1 MARRIRF
8 SPRRLASQLVADP
21 ARWRYRLVLMGAAS
35 AAGLAV
41 VLLNRLGDLALE
53 TFHGLVHRVWWLP
66 LVWMPACALLALG
79 LTRTLAPG
87 AAGSGIPQVLS
98 ALDVGTRED
107 EIARFVSLRL
117 SIAKL
122 VLTALGLLGGLS
134 LGREGPSVQVA
145 AGVMH
150 RARTLLPARRPADR
164 NALLVAGGA
173 AGIAAAFN
181 APLAGVMFAIEELS
195 RTPEQRSS
203 GLLVT
208 AIVFS
213 GLIGIALQGNA
224 SYFGVIHAQELTV
237 PLLLPA
243 FSLCLAAGV
252 LGGLFSRLMVVAASD
267 RHQSPVIA
275 LRRRHPYAFVLGCA
289 LTIAIIGLLTGGATY
304 GSGYHMTRGA
314 LDGVAAT
321 AGSLTFFKFL
331 ATWLT
336 TLCPIPGGIFAP
348 SLSIG
353 ASLGNEL
360 AILEGVTQHTPLI
373 AIGMVAF
380 LAAVTQ
386 APMTAFIVVMEM
398 VDDHHMIFSL
408 MAAALTAA
416 WISRQLSPSLYRA
429 LSRVQLRELRATR
442 PLPAVAVSGAASPS
456 IPH

>member
-8 SPRRLASQLVADP
+8 STRRLASLLVADP

-53 TFHGLVHRVWWLP
+53 IFHALAQRAWWLP
-66 LVWMPACALLALG
+66 LIWMPACALLVLW

-87 AAGSGIPQVLS
+87 AVGSGIPQVLS
-98 ALDVGTRED
+98 ALDAGTRED

-117 SIAKL
+117 AFAKL

-150 RARTLLPARRPADR
+150 GARTWLPARRPGDR

-195 RTPEQRSS
+195 RTPEQRNS

-224 SYFGVIHAQELTV
+224 SYFGVIHAQELTLS
-237 PLLLPA
+237 LLLPA
-243 FSLCLAAGV
+243 LSLCLAAGV

-267 RHQSPVIA
+267 RHQSLVIA
-275 LRRRHPYAFVLGCA
+275 LRRQHPYAFVLGCA
-289 LTIAIIGLLTGGATY
+289 LAIATIGLLTDGTTF
-304 GSGYHMTRGA
+304 GSGYRMTRAA
-314 LDGVAAT
+314 LDGVAGT
-321 AGSLTFFKFL
+321 AGSLTFFKFV

-360 AILEGVTQHTPLI
+360 ALLEGVAPHTPLI

-408 MAAALTAA
+408 MAAALIAVS
-416 WISRQLSPSLYRA
+416 ISRQLSPSLYRA
-429 LSRVQLRELRATR
+429 LSRAQLRELRATR
-442 PLPAVAVSGAASPS
+442 QSAVAVSGATLPS
-456 IPH
+456 VRH